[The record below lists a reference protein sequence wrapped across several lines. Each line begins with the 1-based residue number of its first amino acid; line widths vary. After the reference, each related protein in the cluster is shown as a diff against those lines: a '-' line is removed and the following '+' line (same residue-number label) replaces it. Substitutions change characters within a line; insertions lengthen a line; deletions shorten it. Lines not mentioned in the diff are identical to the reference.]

1 MHPACKKMSAHMRGL
16 GLGILAQAQ
25 KNAFYWDYPDHLD
38 RGVFAILQAAH
49 ASEILIKAAIAQEH
63 PLLIF
68 SQIPKSSSTDN
79 ELLDIEDLLQRGR
92 TIQYSELPEKL
103 WATTGYRIKDIQAF
117 QEFGKLRNTIQH
129 LALPKVDFG
138 TETAEFIYK
147 VLDPLIGERWNLYA
161 VEYCDVDSHED
172 DIMEILVRH
181 GVTYFRYPER
191 LKIQAQKAIAQV
203 RKEAEGLDIAGTPE
217 PTQKV

>member
-1 MHPACKKMSAHMRGL
+1 MHPACKEMSAHMKGL

-49 ASEILIKAAIAQEH
+49 ASEILMKAVIAQEH

-68 SQIPKSSSTDN
+68 SQIPKSSSTDGG
-79 ELLDIEDLLQRGR
+79 LLDIDDLLQSGK
-92 TIQYSELPEKL
+92 TIQYSELPERL
-103 WATTGYRIKDIQAF
+103 WATTGYKVKDIQVF
-117 QEFGKLRNTIQH
+117 REFGRLRNTIQH

-138 TETAEFIYK
+138 TTTAEFVYK
-147 VLDPLIGERWNLYA
+147 VIDPLIGKIWDLYA

-172 DIMEILVRH
+172 DMMEILVRH
-181 GVTYFRYPER
+181 GITYFRYPDR
-191 LKIQAQKAIAQV
+191 LAVQAKKAISQANSK
-203 RKEAEGLDIAGTPE
+203 RS
-217 PTQKV
+217 